1 MLEKTHQLQ
10 LKVDFYQP
18 NLEDFRTLFSNY
30 LELEMPAGARFV
42 IEGIEREVTRLQ
54 LKADTSN
61 DFVEVSKLQEEVAS
75 LDQLKQELSQQLDRE
90 GL

>member
-1 MLEKTHQLQ
+1 
-10 LKVDFYQP
+10 
-18 NLEDFRTLFSNY
+18 
-30 LELEMPAGARFV
+30 MPAGARFV

-61 DFVEVSKLQEEVAS
+61 DFVEVIKLQEEVAS
-75 LDQLKQELSQQLDRE
+75 LNQLKQELSQQLNSE

>member
-1 MLEKTHQLQ
+1 
-10 LKVDFYQP
+10 
-18 NLEDFRTLFSNY
+18 
-30 LELEMPAGARFV
+30 MPAGARFV

-75 LDQLKQELSQQLDRE
+75 LNQLKQELSQQLDRE

>member
-1 MLEKTHQLQ
+1 
-10 LKVDFYQP
+10 
-18 NLEDFRTLFSNY
+18 
-30 LELEMPAGARFV
+30 MPAGARFV